1 MSADRDTLHLPHHR
15 HPRLRQ
21 QRNGRSI
28 TGTASQVATLGSI
41 LSIWAH
47 PDDETYL
54 AAGIMASARDLGQRV
69 VCASATAGEHGT
81 ANPDTWPPARLG
93 QVRRWEAAA
102 AMAVLGVTEH
112 HIHKLPDGGLTAHHH
127 DGVAWARR
135 LLAKAAPDTI
145 LTFGPDGITYHP
157 DHIAVHHWVTEAW
170 HQLGHPA
177 RLLYATTTV
186 EHLDR
191 FRDIYEQWNM
201 YMTDERPAGV
211 LTDELALH
219 LRLDGPP
226 LDRKL
231 TALRAMATQT
241 SNLLARLDPSIYAEQ
256 LAEEYFIDASTVR
269 SAAPG
274 TALATSQPR

>member
-1 MSADRDTLHLPHHR
+1 MSTNHR
-15 HPRLRQ
+15 M
-21 QRNGRSI
+21 
-28 TGTASQVATLGSI
+28 TQVASLGTI

-54 AAGIMASARDLGQRV
+54 AAGLMASARDLGQRV

-81 ANPDTWPPARLG
+81 ADPDTWPPSRLG

-112 HIHKLPDGGLTAHHH
+112 HILGLPDGDLAVH
-127 DGVAWARR
+127 DSEGVAWARS
-135 LLAKAAPDTI
+135 LLDDVAPDTI
-145 LTFGPDGITYHP
+145 LTFGPDGMTYHP
-157 DHIAVHHWVTEAW
+157 DHIAVHRWVTDAW
-170 HQLGHPA
+170 HQRGRRA

-191 FRDIYEQWNM
+191 FGELYEQWDM

-211 LTDELALH
+211 PAVELDVH
-219 LRLDGPP
+219 VCLDGPL

-241 SNLLARLDPSIYAEQ
+241 SDLFELVDPGIYAEEV
-256 LAEEYFIDASTVR
+256 AEESFIDAPAPMAATADIAVEAE
-269 SAAPG
+269 SAEG
-274 TALATSQPR
+274 